1 LKNTMSNDRDFTSL
15 NHTLHYALFGAL
27 FGCCFPVFSTLI
39 DVYVQGVGYS
49 LESLLDVQRRQP
61 LHWVIDTAPFFLGLF
76 ASLAGRRQDA
86 IALFNVS
93 LEKEIEVRRRAE
105 REMAEAK
112 EAAEVARGVAEV
124 ANRAKSAFLA
134 NMSHELRT
142 PLNAIIGY
150 SEILLED
157 AKDMGYG
164 EATADLSRIQNAGR
178 HLLEIISDIL
188 DLSKIEAGKMDIHL
202 EELDLDSLLKGV
214 LETAAPLAEKNANKL
229 EFDCEKEV
237 GSLYADQTKIRQILL
252 NLLSNACKFT
262 QNGRVHLRVWRQRER
277 GGEELVCAVAD
288 SGIGMTVQEVERLFQ
303 PFTQADASTT
313 RKYGGTGL
321 GLAISKRFCQMMG
334 GDISVESTPGAGSV
348 FTMRLPVHHRHDS
361 SLDRTNTIAREQ
373 SGHRYTLLAIDDD
386 ATARDLVRR
395 FMEREGYS
403 VHTADSGAQGL
414 DLARKIKP
422 DAITLDVLMPEMDG
436 WSVLAELKAD
446 PELADIPVVML
457 TMVDDQQMG
466 YALGASDYMI
476 KPIDRD
482 RLATMLRRYRCA
494 DPPCSLLLVEDDEDT
509 RAMMRRMLER
519 EGWLVEEAE
528 NGRVALE
535 KAAQKA
541 PELVL
546 LDLMMPEMDG
556 FQFID
561 AFRRDARWKEVPVI
575 VVTAKELE
583 LEEKRRLAVKVDTIL
598 QKEAFGRAELL
609 QQVRSLVSNCLRQA
623 N

>member
-1 LKNTMSNDRDFTSL
+1 MSKGRYFTSL

-39 DVYVQGVGYS
+39 DAYVQVVGYS

-93 LEKEIEVRRRAE
+93 LEKEVEVRRRAE

-112 EAAEVARGVAEV
+112 EAAEAARGVAEV

-164 EATADLSRIQNAGR
+164 EATADLNRIQNAGR

-188 DLSKIEAGKMDIHL
+188 DLSKIEAGKMDLHF
-202 EELDLDSLLKGV
+202 EELDLGSLLEGV

-237 GSLYADQTKIRQILL
+237 GTLYTDQTKIRQILL

-262 QNGRVHLRVWRQRER
+262 QNGRVHLRVWRERER
-277 GGEELVCAVAD
+277 GGEELVCTVAD
-288 SGIGMTVQEVERLFQ
+288 SGIGMTEQEVERLFQ

-321 GLAISKRFCQMMG
+321 GLAISKRFCQLMG
-334 GDISVESTPGAGSV
+334 GDISVESAPGVGSV
-348 FTMRLPVHHRHDS
+348 FTMRLPVHHRRDS
-361 SLDRTNTIAREQ
+361 SLARADGAPREQ
-373 SGHRYTLLAIDDD
+373 SGRRYTLLAIDDD

-403 VHTADSGAQGL
+403 VHTAASGAQGL

-436 WSVLAELKAD
+436 WSVLAKLKAD

-466 YALGASDYMI
+466 YALGANDYMT
-476 KPIDRD
+476 KPIDRE
-482 RLATMLRRYRCA
+482 RLATLLRRYRCA

-509 RAMMRRMLER
+509 RVMIRRMLER

-546 LDLMMPEMDG
+546 LDLLMPEMDG

-561 AFRRDARWKEVPVI
+561 TFRRDARWKEVPVI

-583 LEEKRRLAVKVDTIL
+583 LEEKRRLAVKVDAIL
-598 QKEAFGRAELL
+598 QKGAFSRAELL
-609 QQVRSLVSNCLRQA
+609 QQVRVLVSNCLRQA

>member
-1 LKNTMSNDRDFTSL
+1 MSKGRDFTSL

-39 DVYVQGVGYS
+39 DAYVQGVGYS

-93 LEKEIEVRRRAE
+93 LEKEVEVRRRAE

-112 EAAEVARGVAEV
+112 EAAEAARGVAEV

-164 EATADLSRIQNAGR
+164 EATADLNRIQNAGR

-188 DLSKIEAGKMDIHL
+188 DLSKIEAGKMDLHF
-202 EELDLDSLLKGV
+202 EELDLGSLLKGV

-237 GSLYADQTKIRQILL
+237 GTLYTDQTKIRQILL

-262 QNGRVHLRVWRQRER
+262 QNGRVHLRVWRERER
-277 GGEELVCAVAD
+277 GGEELVCTVAD
-288 SGIGMTVQEVERLFQ
+288 SGIGMTEQEVERLFQ

-321 GLAISKRFCQMMG
+321 VLAISKRFCQLMG
-334 GDISVESTPGAGSV
+334 CDISVESAPGVGSV
-348 FTMRLPVHHRHDS
+348 LRCVCRCTIGATPRSRAPLVPRANKVVAATRCWPSTTMRQRATWCGVLWS
-361 SLDRTNTIAREQ
+361 AK
-373 SGHRYTLLAIDDD
+373 
-386 ATARDLVRR
+386 ATACIRPLVGRR
-395 FMEREGYS
+395 GWIW
-403 VHTADSGAQGL
+403 
-414 DLARKIKP
+414 LARSNQTP
-422 DAITLDVLMPEMDG
+422 SRLMYSCQRWTG
-436 WSVLAELKAD
+436 
-446 PELADIPVVML
+446 
-457 TMVDDQQMG
+457 G
-466 YALGASDYMI
+466 
-476 KPIDRD
+476 
-482 RLATMLRRYRCA
+482 RY
-494 DPPCSLLLVEDDEDT
+494 
-509 RAMMRRMLER
+509 
-519 EGWLVEEAE
+519 W
-528 NGRVALE
+528 
-535 KAAQKA
+535 
-541 PELVL
+541 
-546 LDLMMPEMDG
+546 
-556 FQFID
+556 
-561 AFRRDARWKEVPVI
+561 
-575 VVTAKELE
+575 
-583 LEEKRRLAVKVDTIL
+583 
-598 QKEAFGRAELL
+598 
-609 QQVRSLVSNCLRQA
+609 RS
-623 N
+623 

>member
-1 LKNTMSNDRDFTSL
+1 MSNDRDFTSL

-39 DVYVQGVGYS
+39 DAYVQGVGYS

-361 SLDRTNTIAREQ
+361 SLDRTNAIAREQ
-373 SGHRYTLLAIDDD
+373 SGHRYALLAIDDD

-403 VHTADSGAQGL
+403 VHTAASGAQGL

-509 RAMMRRMLER
+509 RVMMRRMLER

-598 QKEAFGRAELL
+598 QKGAFSRAELL

>member
-1 LKNTMSNDRDFTSL
+1 
-15 NHTLHYALFGAL
+15 
-27 FGCCFPVFSTLI
+27 
-39 DVYVQGVGYS
+39 
-49 LESLLDVQRRQP
+49 
-61 LHWVIDTAPFFLGLF
+61 
-76 ASLAGRRQDA
+76 
-86 IALFNVS
+86 
-93 LEKEIEVRRRAE
+93 
-105 REMAEAK
+105 MAEAK
-112 EAAEVARGVAEV
+112 EAAEAARGVAEV

-164 EATADLSRIQNAGR
+164 EATADLNRIQNAGR

-188 DLSKIEAGKMDIHL
+188 DLSKIEAGKMDLHF
-202 EELDLDSLLKGV
+202 EELDLGSLLEGV

-237 GSLYADQTKIRQILL
+237 GTLYTDQTKIRQILL

-262 QNGRVHLRVWRQRER
+262 QNGRVHLRVWRERER
-277 GGEELVCAVAD
+277 GGEELVCTVAD
-288 SGIGMTVQEVERLFQ
+288 SGIGMTEQEVERLFQ

-321 GLAISKRFCQMMG
+321 GLAISKRFCQLMG
-334 GDISVESTPGAGSV
+334 GDISVESAPGVGSV
-348 FTMRLPVHHRHDS
+348 FTMRLPVHHRRDS
-361 SLDRTNTIAREQ
+361 SLARADGAPREQ
-373 SGHRYTLLAIDDD
+373 SGRRYTLLAIDDD

-403 VHTADSGAQGL
+403 VHTAASGAQGL

-436 WSVLAELKAD
+436 WSVLAKLKAD

-466 YALGASDYMI
+466 YALGANDYMT
-476 KPIDRD
+476 KPIDRE
-482 RLATMLRRYRCA
+482 RLATLLRRYRCA

-509 RAMMRRMLER
+509 RVMMRRMLER

-546 LDLMMPEMDG
+546 LDLLMPEMDG

-561 AFRRDARWKEVPVI
+561 TFRRDARWKEVPVI

-583 LEEKRRLAVKVDTIL
+583 LEEKRRLAVKVDAIL
-598 QKEAFGRAELL
+598 QKGAFSRAELL
-609 QQVRSLVSNCLRQA
+609 QQVRVLVSNCLRQA

>member
-1 LKNTMSNDRDFTSL
+1 MSKGRDFTSL

-39 DVYVQGVGYS
+39 DAYVQGVGYS

-93 LEKEIEVRRRAE
+93 LEKEVEVRRRAE

-112 EAAEVARGVAEV
+112 EAAEAARGVAEV

-164 EATADLSRIQNAGR
+164 EATADLNRIQNAGR

-188 DLSKIEAGKMDIHL
+188 DLSKIEAGKMDLHF
-202 EELDLDSLLKGV
+202 EELDLGSLLEGV

-237 GSLYADQTKIRQILL
+237 GTLYTDQTKIRQILL

-262 QNGRVHLRVWRQRER
+262 QNGRVHLRVWRERER
-277 GGEELVCAVAD
+277 GGEELVCTVAD
-288 SGIGMTVQEVERLFQ
+288 SGIGMTEQEVERLFQ

-321 GLAISKRFCQMMG
+321 GLAISKRFCQLMG
-334 GDISVESTPGAGSV
+334 GDISVESAPGVGSV
-348 FTMRLPVHHRHDS
+348 FTMRLPVHHRRDS
-361 SLDRTNTIAREQ
+361 SVARADGAPREQ
-373 SGHRYTLLAIDDD
+373 SGRRYTLLAIDDD

-403 VHTADSGAQGL
+403 VHTDASGAQGL

-436 WSVLAELKAD
+436 WSVLAKLKAD

-466 YALGASDYMI
+466 YALGANDYMT
-476 KPIDRD
+476 KPIDRE
-482 RLATMLRRYRCA
+482 RLATLLRRYRCA

-509 RAMMRRMLER
+509 RVMMRRMLER

-546 LDLMMPEMDG
+546 LDLLMPEMDG

-561 AFRRDARWKEVPVI
+561 TFRRDARWKEVPVI

-583 LEEKRRLAVKVDTIL
+583 LEEKRRLAVKVDAIL
-598 QKEAFGRAELL
+598 QKGAFSRAELL
-609 QQVRSLVSNCLRQA
+609 QQVRVLVSNCLRQA

>member
-1 LKNTMSNDRDFTSL
+1 MSKGRDFTSL

-39 DVYVQGVGYS
+39 DAYVQGVGYS

-93 LEKEIEVRRRAE
+93 LEKEVEVRRRAE

-112 EAAEVARGVAEV
+112 EAAEAARGVAEV

-164 EATADLSRIQNAGR
+164 EATADLNRIQNAGR

-188 DLSKIEAGKMDIHL
+188 DLSKIEAGKMDLHF
-202 EELDLDSLLKGV
+202 EELDLGSLLKGV

-237 GSLYADQTKIRQILL
+237 GTLYTDQTKIRQILL

-262 QNGRVHLRVWRQRER
+262 QNGRVHLRVWRERER
-277 GGEELVCAVAD
+277 GGEELVCTVAD
-288 SGIGMTVQEVERLFQ
+288 SGIGMTEQEVERLFQ

-321 GLAISKRFCQMMG
+321 GLAISKRFCQLMG
-334 GDISVESTPGAGSV
+334 GDISVESAPGVGSV
-348 FTMRLPVHHRHDS
+348 FTMRLPVHHRRDS
-361 SLDRTNTIAREQ
+361 SLARAAGAAREQ
-373 SGHRYTLLAIDDD
+373 SGRRYTLLAIDDD

-403 VHTADSGAQGL
+403 VHTAASGAQGL

-436 WSVLAELKAD
+436 WSVLAKLKAD

-466 YALGASDYMI
+466 YALGANDYMT
-476 KPIDRD
+476 KPIDRE
-482 RLATMLRRYRCA
+482 RLATLLRRYRCA

-509 RAMMRRMLER
+509 RVMMRRMLER

-546 LDLMMPEMDG
+546 LDLLMPEMDG

-561 AFRRDARWKEVPVI
+561 TFRRDARWKEVPVI

-583 LEEKRRLAVKVDTIL
+583 LEEKRRLAVKVDAIL
-598 QKEAFGRAELL
+598 QKGAFSRAELL
-609 QQVRSLVSNCLRQA
+609 QQVRVLVSNCLRQA

>member
-1 LKNTMSNDRDFTSL
+1 
-15 NHTLHYALFGAL
+15 
-27 FGCCFPVFSTLI
+27 
-39 DVYVQGVGYS
+39 
-49 LESLLDVQRRQP
+49 
-61 LHWVIDTAPFFLGLF
+61 
-76 ASLAGRRQDA
+76 
-86 IALFNVS
+86 
-93 LEKEIEVRRRAE
+93 
-105 REMAEAK
+105 
-112 EAAEVARGVAEV
+112 
-124 ANRAKSAFLA
+124 
-134 NMSHELRT
+134 
-142 PLNAIIGY
+142 
-150 SEILLED
+150 
-157 AKDMGYG
+157 MGYG

-188 DLSKIEAGKMDIHL
+188 DLSKIEAGKMDLHF

-334 GDISVESTPGAGSV
+334 GDISVESTPGAGSI

-403 VHTADSGAQGL
+403 VHTAASGAQGL

-575 VVTAKELE
+575 VVTAKELA

>member
-1 LKNTMSNDRDFTSL
+1 MSKGRDFTSL

-39 DVYVQGVGYS
+39 DAYVQGVGYS

-93 LEKEIEVRRRAE
+93 LEKEVEVRRRAE

-112 EAAEVARGVAEV
+112 EAAEAARGVAEV

-164 EATADLSRIQNAGR
+164 EATADLNRIQNAGR

-188 DLSKIEAGKMDIHL
+188 DLSKIEAGKMDLHF
-202 EELDLDSLLKGV
+202 EELDLGSLLEGV

-237 GSLYADQTKIRQILL
+237 GTLYTDQTKIRQILL

-262 QNGRVHLRVWRQRER
+262 QNGRVHLRVWRERER
-277 GGEELVCAVAD
+277 GGEELVCTVAD
-288 SGIGMTVQEVERLFQ
+288 SGIGMTEQEVERLFQ

-321 GLAISKRFCQMMG
+321 GLAISKRFCQLMG
-334 GDISVESTPGAGSV
+334 GDISVESAPGVGSV
-348 FTMRLPVHHRHDS
+348 FTMRLPVHHRRDS
-361 SLDRTNTIAREQ
+361 SLARADGAPREQ
-373 SGHRYTLLAIDDD
+373 SGRRYTLLAIDDD

-403 VHTADSGAQGL
+403 VHTAASGAQGL

-436 WSVLAELKAD
+436 WSVLAKLKAD

-466 YALGASDYMI
+466 YALGANDYMT
-476 KPIDRD
+476 KPIDRE
-482 RLATMLRRYRCA
+482 RLATLLRRYRCA

-509 RAMMRRMLER
+509 RVMMRRMLER

-546 LDLMMPEMDG
+546 LDLLMPEMDG

-561 AFRRDARWKEVPVI
+561 TFRRDARWKEVPVI

-583 LEEKRRLAVKVDTIL
+583 LEEKRRLAVKVDAIL
-598 QKEAFGRAELL
+598 QKGAFSRAELL
-609 QQVRSLVSNCLRQA
+609 QQVRVLVSNCLRQA